1 MGYHKDD
8 PLFFCIFGKNEEKI
22 SKNLKNLEST
32 RIKTP
37 YLLFIVKKYGVLST
51 LCTARKIPGSFLM
64 FVLPSHRTQKLPYA
78 TVYLCFIGSLQHR

>member
-8 PLFFCIFGKNEEKI
+8 PLIFCIFGKNEEKI

-51 LCTARKIPGSFLM
+51 LWENDK
-64 FVLPSHRTQKLPYA
+64 SHSLFSAAEWQKKDEEMLKKGPNIDSRA
-78 TVYLCFIGSLQHR
+78 ISSIIK

>member
-51 LCTARKIPGSFLM
+51 LCAPFLLKRGV
-64 FVLPSHRTQKLPYA
+64 FLCQKRLPKPVQ
-78 TVYLCFIGSLQHR
+78 LC

>member
-51 LCTARKIPGSFLM
+51 LCD
-64 FVLPSHRTQKLPYA
+64 VLSIDNT
-78 TVYLCFIGSLQHR
+78 SLI